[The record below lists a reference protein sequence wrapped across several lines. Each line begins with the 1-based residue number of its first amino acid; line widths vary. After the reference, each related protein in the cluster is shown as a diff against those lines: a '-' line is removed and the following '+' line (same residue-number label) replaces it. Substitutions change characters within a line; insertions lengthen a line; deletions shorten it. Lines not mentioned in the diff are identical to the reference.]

1 MSWFTQLCRNVG
13 LMFHNVKNPGEDDNA
28 SGAGTERRE
37 IKRDVQ
43 EKRQGNMILRRTTI
57 DEIEIKRDEE

>member
-1 MSWFTQLCRNVG
+1 MNWFTKICRNMG
-13 LMFHNVKNPGEDDNA
+13 LMIHNVRHPGDDDNP
-28 SGAGTERRE
+28 SGGERRE

>member
-1 MSWFTQLCRNVG
+1 
-13 LMFHNVKNPGEDDNA
+13 MFHNVQHPGDD
-28 SGAGTERRE
+28 SKTQRRE

>member
-1 MSWFTQLCRNVG
+1 
-13 LMFHNVKNPGEDDNA
+13 MFHNVKNPGEDDKT